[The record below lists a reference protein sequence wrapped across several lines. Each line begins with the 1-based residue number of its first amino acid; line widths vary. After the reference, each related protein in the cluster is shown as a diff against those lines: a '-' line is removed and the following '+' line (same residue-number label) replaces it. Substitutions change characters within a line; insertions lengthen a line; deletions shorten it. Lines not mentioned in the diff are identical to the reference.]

1 MKRFLSALALLCLA
15 VVFTPARAAEDY
27 PGTIQKFKG
36 AGPASKFFDS
46 AYGYAVFPTIGKAG
60 FIFGGAFGR
69 GQVYMKGGEHVG
81 NAAMTQATVGFQF
94 GGQSYSQV
102 IFFQNEEAFKR
113 FTTGKFE
120 FGADAQV
127 VVITSGASARFNTA
141 GSSASTSTDAQYA
154 TGGGDYNNGM
164 ATFILPKGG
173 LMLDASLGGQKF
185 DYKALE

>member
-1 MKRFLSALALLCLA
+1 MKRILSALALLCLA
-15 VVFTPARAAEDY
+15 VVLTPAGAAEDY
-27 PGTIQKFKG
+27 PGTIQKFKA
-36 AGPASKFFDS
+36 AGPTARFFDS

-69 GQVYMKGGEHVG
+69 GQVYVGKTGHIG

-94 GGQSYSQV
+94 GGQTYSQI
-102 IFFQNEEAFKR
+102 IFFQNEDAFKR

-127 VVITSGASARFNTA
+127 VVITAGASARLNTA
-141 GSSASTSTDAQYA
+141 GNSTSMSSDAKYA
-154 TGGGDYNNGM
+154 SGDGAYNNGM

-173 LMLDASLGGQKF
+173 LMLDASIGGQKF
-185 DYKALE
+185 DYRELE